1 MLLRYKEAQH
11 NMASGMN
18 SRLFIGNVRHRRFT
32 PVLHELNYSLFMPAI
47 DVDEIDELEK
57 KVWGF
62 GTRWWHWARFKR
74 SDYVGEGSLKK
85 AVQDKLESLTG
96 VKCDGRVIA
105 VCHLRYLGL
114 YFSPV
119 NFYYVYNK
127 QGEWKYL
134 LAEVSNT
141 PWNERHYYAVSADQD
156 DEQFGWKQEKAFHV
170 SPFNPIDQQYHW
182 KIKPLTDKLNIHLE
196 CHKDG
201 KHFDATMAMK
211 ATVLSSKSLMKCLVI
226 TPIQTVKVVFG
237 IYWHALKLWRKG
249 APFYSHPKYSN
260 ENNTQPEKKKKE
272 SNNKENSAC

>member
-1 MLLRYKEAQH
+1 
-11 NMASGMN
+11 MASGMN

-32 PVLHELNYSLFMPAI
+32 PVSHELNYSLFMPAI
-47 DVDEIDELEK
+47 DVDEIDQLEK

-211 ATVLSSKSLMKCLVI
+211 ATVLSSKSLMKYLVI

>member
-1 MLLRYKEAQH
+1 MSSEIK
-11 NMASGMN
+11 

-47 DVDEIDELEK
+47 DVDEIDELES

-74 SDYVGEGSLKK
+74 SDYVGQGSLKT
-85 AVQDKLESLTG
+85 AVRDKLTALTG
-96 VKCDGRVIA
+96 TKCDGKVIA
-105 VCHLRYLGL
+105 VCHLRYLGF

-127 QGEWKYL
+127 KGEWKYL

-141 PWNERHYYAVSADQD
+141 PWNERHYYAIAANSD
-156 DEQFGWKQEKAFHV
+156 DEHFGWKQDKAFHV
-170 SPFNPIDQQYHW
+170 SPFNPIDQQYLW

-196 CHKDG
+196 CHKSE
-201 KHFDATMAMK
+201 KHFDATMVMK
-211 ATVLSSKSLMKCLVI
+211 AKTLSTKNLLKCLIV
-226 TPIQTVKVVFG
+226 TPIQTIKVVFG
-237 IYWHALKLWRKG
+237 IYWHALKLWVKG
-249 APFYSHPKYSN
+249 APFYSHPKYSVKN
-260 ENNTQPEKKKKE
+260 ENKIKPEEKNKE